1 MTKIYSCVLILLPEL
16 KPRHFLGRQSL
27 MKKNQLNKN
36 LTVDVYKDPLRKYV
50 IRKTQFLPPPP
61 PIAHLLPPPIPSQ
74 PSLTHHWPFSLWGEC
89 GVEICHNG
97 KLLSTRGWV
106 F

>member
-16 KPRHFLGRQSL
+16 EPRHFLGRQSL

-50 IRKTQFLPPPP
+50 IRKTQFPPPPAHCPSAPPPP
-61 PIAHLLPPPIPSQ
+61 PYHLNRLLHIIG
-74 PSLTHHWPFSLWGEC
+74 LFLC
-89 GVEICHNG
+89 GVNVELKSATMVNC
-97 KLLSTRGWV
+97 
-106 F
+106 

>member
-16 KPRHFLGRQSL
+16 EPRHFLGRQSL

-61 PIAHLLPPPIPSQ
+61 PIAHLLPPPYHLNRLLHIIG
-74 PSLTHHWPFSLWGEC
+74 LFLC
-89 GVEICHNG
+89 GVNVELKSATMVNC
-97 KLLSTRGWV
+97 
-106 F
+106 